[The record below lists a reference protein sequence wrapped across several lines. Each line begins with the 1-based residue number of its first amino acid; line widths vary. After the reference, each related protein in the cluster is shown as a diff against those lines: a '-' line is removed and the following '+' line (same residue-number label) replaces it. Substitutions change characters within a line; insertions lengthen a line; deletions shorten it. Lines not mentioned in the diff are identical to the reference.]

1 MANDKATVVVLTTP
15 PLEAE
20 KKKSSKKKST
30 ATAKGLA
37 GAISGAIETVCVW
50 PLESVK
56 TRLQL
61 TRRAAAVGGTAP
73 PFNGMISCFK
83 YTVRTGGV
91 LSLYHGMAP
100 VLLGS
105 IPKAGFRFGI
115 FERLNQLFVK
125 ADGSTTAARTLI
137 AGSCAGTME
146 ALFVVTPVET
156 IKTKLI
162 DLKMGTVPGIV
173 HIFRS
178 EGVRGM
184 YKGALATTL
193 KQGSNQGLRFMAFE
207 QYKMFMQGKDAKKLS
222 LDPIEAMFGG
232 MCAGLFSTMLNNPF
246 DVLKTRMQGAQG
258 GKLYS
263 GFVDC
268 AIKIAKNE
276 GITTFWSGVVPRCA
290 RVVPG
295 QGIIFA
301 SSETI
306 TQWITNYGF

>member
-1 MANDKATVVVLTTP
+1 MSDNPDLRRNTT
-15 PLEAE
+15 AE
-20 KKKSSKKKST
+20 RKKKAT

-37 GAISGAIETVCVW
+37 GAISGAVETLCVW

-61 TRRAAAVGGTAP
+61 TRKAAAAGGAP
-73 PFNGMISCFK
+73 PPFTGMVSCFR
-83 YTVRTGGV
+83 YTVRTTGF

-125 ADGSTTAARTLI
+125 ENGTTTPVRTLV
-137 AGSCAGTME
+137 AGSFAG
-146 ALFVVTPVET
+146 ALESLVVVTPVET

-162 DLKMGTVPGIV
+162 DMKMGTVKGIM
-173 HIFRS
+173 HIFHN
-178 EGVRGM
+178 EGIRGM
-184 YKGALATTL
+184 YKGAVATTL

-207 QYKMFMQGKDAKKLS
+207 QYKMWMQGNGDNKKVS
-222 LDPIEAMFGG
+222 LDPFQAMFGG
-232 MCAGLFSTMLNNPF
+232 MCAGMFSTLVNNPF
-246 DVLKTRMQGAQG
+246 DVLKTRMQGTEAST
-258 GKLYS
+258 LYK
-263 GFVDC
+263 GFFDC
-268 AIKIAKNE
+268 LIKIGRNE
-276 GITTFWSGVVPRCA
+276 GALTFWSGVVPRLA

-306 TQWITNYGF
+306 TQWVTNYGF